1 MAGLAGALCLAAA
14 AVSCLPPA
22 QGRESG
28 AGWTLLKVGLTSPSF
43 PSPPLRHGP
52 PRGGQ
57 GGRRCEG
64 RWRPA
69 APLHPLMAAGGG
81 RGRPGGR
88 LRGARED
95 GAVLQPGPAG
105 EERGAGRGLG
115 GPGNPLAS
123 RGEQGVEPCRAPLHP
138 QRCLAVRKPRSV

>member
-14 AVSCLPPA
+14 AASCLPPA

-28 AGWTLLKVGLTSPSF
+28 AGWTLLKVGLTSPPLS
-43 PSPPLRHGP
+43 SPPLRHGP
-52 PRGGQ
+52 SR

-88 LRGARED
+88 LKGAGAARED
-95 GAVLQPGPAG
+95 RAAQRPGPAG
-105 EERGAGRGLG
+105 EERGAGRVLG

-123 RGEQGVEPCRAPLHP
+123 RG
-138 QRCLAVRKPRSV
+138 

>member
-22 QGRESG
+22 QGRDSG

-64 RWRPA
+64 RWRPPPPSTPSWPPA
-69 APLHPLMAAGGG
+69 GAGGG
-81 RGRPGGR
+81 RAGG
-88 LRGARED
+88 
-95 GAVLQPGPAG
+95 
-105 EERGAGRGLG
+105 
-115 GPGNPLAS
+115 
-123 RGEQGVEPCRAPLHP
+123 
-138 QRCLAVRKPRSV
+138 

>member
-14 AVSCLPPA
+14 AVSCLPAA

-69 APLHPLMAAGGG
+69 TPLHPLMAAGGG

-88 LRGARED
+88 LRGGSGRWGRPPAR
-95 GAVLQPGPAG
+95 PCWG
-105 EERGAGRGLG
+105 EERGTEGAGG
-115 GPGNPLAS
+115 S
-123 RGEQGVEPCRAPLHP
+123 R
-138 QRCLAVRKPRSV
+138 